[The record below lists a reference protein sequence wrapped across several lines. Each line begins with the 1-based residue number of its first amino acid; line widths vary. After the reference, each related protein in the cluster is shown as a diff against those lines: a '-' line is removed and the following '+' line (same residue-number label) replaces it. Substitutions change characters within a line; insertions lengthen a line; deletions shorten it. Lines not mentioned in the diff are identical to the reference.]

1 MEKAVL
7 IGLISSDVTQQR
19 AYEYLDEL
27 AFLAKTAGAKPIRNF
42 TQKLKHPDNKTF
54 LGRGKIEEV
63 RLFSKENDIQ
73 LIIFD
78 DDLNPS
84 QIRNIERLFG
94 EETKILDRSSLI
106 LDIFAS
112 RAQTAQA
119 RTQVELAQYQYLLPR
134 LTRMWT
140 HLERQKGGIGM
151 RGPGETQIETDR
163 RIINDKIALLKKKL
177 VKIDKQSTTRRKG
190 REHLIRV
197 ALIGYTNAG
206 KSTLMNKLAKSEVFA
221 ENKLFA
227 TLDTTVRKVV
237 IGNLPFLL
245 TDTVGFIRK
254 LPHQLVESFKS
265 TLDEVREA
273 DLLIH
278 VVDIA
283 SPYFQ
288 DHIEVVNQTLASL
301 QVGDKPT
308 LLVFNKIDSFN
319 FIKKDDDD
327 LTPVLPENLS
337 LEDLQKTWMA
347 KMEGN
352 AMFISALNK
361 THFDEL
367 KDEMYSRIKQLHEI
381 RYPYNNFLY

>member
-1 MEKAVL
+1 MNIEKFISKKPFVIAGPCSAESEEQVL
-7 IGLISSDVTQQR
+7 KIAHEIKNTTDVFR
-19 AYEYLDEL
+19 A
-27 AFLAKTAGAKPIRNF
+27 GVWKPRTKPNSF
-42 TQKLKHPDNKTF
+42 E
-54 LGRGKIEEV
+54 GRGAAA
-63 RLFSKENDIQ
+63 
-73 LIIFD
+73 
-78 DDLNPS
+78 LNWLKKV
-84 QIRNIERLFG
+84 QQE
-94 EETKILDRSSLI
+94 
-106 LDIFAS
+106 
-112 RAQTAQA
+112 
-119 RTQVELAQYQYLLPR
+119 
-134 LTRMWT
+134 T
-140 HLERQKGGIGM
+140 HLK
-151 RGPGETQIETDR
+151 
-163 RIINDKIALLKKKL
+163 
-177 VKIDKQSTTRRKG
+177 
-190 REHLIRV
+190 V
-197 ALIGYTNAG
+197 AT
-206 KSTLMNKLAKSEVFA
+206 
-221 ENKLFA
+221 
-227 TLDTTVRKVV
+227 
-237 IGNLPFLL
+237 
-245 TDTVGFIRK
+245 
-254 LPHQLVESFKS
+254 
-265 TLDEVREA
+265 